1 MANCDDHARDGGTE
15 GGAVREPGGEDADW
29 EGETRAGA
37 LASGG
42 RAGRR
47 YCCRGAKRGGCGA
60 RARVRRIE
68 PRSLLLQHIWVI
80 QCDKAS
86 TPAREWRAFVAQRI
100 MSGIA
105 LKQIMG

>member
-1 MANCDDHARDGGTE
+1 MANGDDHARDGGAA
-15 GGAVREPGGEDADW
+15 GGAVRELGSKDADW
-29 EGETRAGA
+29 EGEAGARA
-37 LASGG
+37 LASSGG
-42 RAGRR
+42 KGRWR
-47 YCCRGAKRGGCGA
+47 CCCSAKRGGRGA
-60 RARVRRIE
+60 CARVRRIE

-105 LKQIMG
+105 LKRIMG